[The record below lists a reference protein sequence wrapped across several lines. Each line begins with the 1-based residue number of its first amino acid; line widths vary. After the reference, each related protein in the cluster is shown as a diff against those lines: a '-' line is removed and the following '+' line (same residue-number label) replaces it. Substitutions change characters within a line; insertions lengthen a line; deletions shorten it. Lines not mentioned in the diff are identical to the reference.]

1 LAIPSRRFITRLTA
15 KSASETPRRAK
26 IRIRQHTVMVDD
38 ATERG
43 GTDTAPNPP
52 ETMLAAL
59 AGCLNIQMNR
69 LAKERGFRLKNIR
82 LEIDAD
88 FDRRGVTWGEDV
100 PVPYP
105 LVRISVTGKSD
116 ASSNKLAVL
125 RRDMLNHCPV
135 SRVMIEGGTRF
146 RQKWDIA
153 AL

>member
-1 LAIPSRRFITRLTA
+1 
-15 KSASETPRRAK
+15 
-26 IRIRQHTVMVDD
+26 MVDD

-116 ASSNKLAVL
+116 ASANKLAVL